1 MRGEFGEAR
10 GASFLST
17 HRKGTL
23 APFFPTPHLKE
34 KNIMNDNQRRRF
46 ERGVRVRDYAETV
59 MEAFPAGN
67 KGALSVALIKELVG
81 RLSALDAS
89 RATHTRVAREGT
101 SGKGEAR
108 KALRTLLNQIS
119 RTARAISMDDPA
131 FRDRLRLPAGNLNA
145 QTLLSVSR
153 SFLAEVTPLRALF
166 MEYGMSDDFLET
178 LSAKIADFESHD
190 ARQHT
195 GSSARV
201 ATSAAIDATLDALD
215 EEIARFD
222 TIARNRFAGDAAT
235 LAALR
240 SARRVEQA
248 PRAREVEETPA
259 NNPPA

>member
-1 MRGEFGEAR
+1 
-10 GASFLST
+10 
-17 HRKGTL
+17 
-23 APFFPTPHLKE
+23 
-34 KNIMNDNQRRRF
+34 MNDNQRRRY
-46 ERGVRVRDYAETV
+46 ERGVRVRDFAQTV
-59 MEAFPAGN
+59 KRSFPADS
-67 KGALSVALIKELVG
+67 KGAQSIALVEELVG
-81 RLSALDAS
+81 RLAALDAS

-108 KALRTLLNQIS
+108 KALRALLNQIS

-131 FRDRLRLPAGNLNA
+131 FRDRFRLPAGSLNA

-166 MEYGMSDDFLET
+166 TEYGMSDDFLET
-178 LSAKIADFESHD
+178 LAAKIADFERHD
-190 ARQHT
+190 ARQHM

-201 ATSAAIDATLDALD
+201 AEGTAIDAALDALD

-222 TIARNRFAGDAAT
+222 IITRNRFAGDAAT

-248 PRAREVEETPA
+248 PRAREVAETPA
-259 NNPPA
+259 TNAPA